1 MQIIHNPCFT
11 ANLPP
16 FPNSTIR
23 LTTTTTTSSS
33 TFLTSRASNFF
44 SGNLRFSYPNS
55 PFFRRRKPLPASSAV
70 RASRT
75 DYYSTL
81 QVSRDA
87 TLQEIKASYRKLARQ
102 YHPDVSRSPGAE
114 EKFKEISAAYEV
126 LSDDE
131 KRSVYDR
138 FGEEGLQGVSD
149 GSSGVD
155 PFDVFDTFF
164 GGSDGFFAGMG
175 EEGGFNFNSRNKNN
189 QGLDIRHDL
198 HLSFEESVFGGRRE
212 IEITCLEACSSCDGT
227 GAKTSN
233 DLKSCSTCGG
243 RGGVI
248 KTQKTPFGMM
258 SQVSTCG
265 TCGGDGKI
273 ITDFCRICG
282 GNGRVQSKR
291 TMDLVIPAGVSDG
304 ATMQMRGEGNF
315 DSKRGIAGNL
325 YIVLHVDSKQG
336 IKREGLNLYSTIN
349 LHYTEAILGT
359 TLKVETVEGM
369 KDLDIPSGTQPGE
382 TVKLSR
388 LGVPDINKRSVR
400 GDHYFVVNVLIPKKI
415 SDSERALLEE
425 LASFQ
430 KCSKGFSYPSES
442 NGMTEERFAKDKVRG
457 KENAH
462 SKQETKRVPSLWGLI
477 KGFMGNSR
485 EGFATVSMDTSALPW
500 KSTMSGSPFLVS
512 VFIAIIITYIFTLLG
527 KTFFPKLLQRKYSH
541 SHSHSRRTLK

>member
-1 MQIIHNPCFT
+1 MQILPNPNPYFYP
-11 ANLPP
+11 LP
-16 FPNSTIR
+16 FPTSA
-23 LTTTTTTSSS
+23 TTSSS
-33 TFLTSRASNFF
+33 LTSRASNFF
-44 SGNLRFSYPNS
+44 SANLTISYPNS
-55 PFFRRRKPLPASSAV
+55 PFSHRRNPPPISSAV
-70 RASRT
+70 RSSRT

-81 QVSRDA
+81 QVTKDA
-87 TLQEIKASYRKLARQ
+87 SLQEIKASYRKLARQ
-102 YHPDVSRSPGAE
+102 YHPDVSKSPGAE

-131 KRSVYDR
+131 KRSMYDR

-149 GSSGVD
+149 GSSGSSGVD

-164 GGSDGFFAGMG
+164 GGSEGFFAGMG
-175 EEGGFNFNSRNKNN
+175 EEGGFNFNSRSKKN

-198 HLSFEESVFGGRRE
+198 HLSFEESIFGGRRE
-212 IEITCLEACSSCDGT
+212 IEISCFEACNGCDGT
-227 GAKTSN
+227 GAKSS
-233 DLKSCSTCGG
+233 DDIKSCSTCGG

-273 ITDFCRICG
+273 ITDYCRICG

-304 ATMQMRGEGNF
+304 ATMQMQGEGNF

-325 YIVLHVDSKQG
+325 YIVLHVNSKQG
-336 IKREGLNLYSTIN
+336 IKREGLHLYSKIN

-369 KDLDIPSGTQPGE
+369 RDLHIPSGTQPGE

-388 LGVPDINKRSVR
+388 LGVPDINRPSVR
-400 GDHYFVVNVLIPKKI
+400 GDHYFTVNVQIPKQI
-415 SDSERALLEE
+415 SDSERPLLEQ

-430 KCSKGFSYPSES
+430 KSNKGFSYSSES
-442 NGMTEERFAKDKVRG
+442 KGTTEERFSKDKVRG
-457 KENAH
+457 KEGSR
-462 SKQETKRVPSLWGLI
+462 SKQETKRVSSLWELI
-477 KGFMGNSR
+477 KGFMGSRNSSER
-485 EGFATVSMDTSALPW
+485 FATVSMDTSALPW
-500 KSTMSGSPFLVS
+500 RSTMSGSPFMVS
-512 VFIAIIITYIFTLLG
+512 VFIAFILTYTFTLLG
-527 KTFFPKLLQRKYSH
+527 KTFFPKVLQRKYP
-541 SHSHSRRTLK
+541 HSRRTLK